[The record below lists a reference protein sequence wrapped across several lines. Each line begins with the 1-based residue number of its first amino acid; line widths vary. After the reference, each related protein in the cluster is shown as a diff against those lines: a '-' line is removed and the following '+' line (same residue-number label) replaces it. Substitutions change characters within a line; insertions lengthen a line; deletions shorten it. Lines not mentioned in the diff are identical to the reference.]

1 MSLDFRPK
9 MAEQQ
14 PVEEQPQEQPQVEQS
29 PFFSTKASD
38 QYTSFINMQNV
49 VNTALQKQQYQPN
62 ANDKT
67 ELQAAS
73 GEKYNV

>member
-9 MAEQQ
+9 MAEQ
-14 PVEEQPQEQPQVEQS
+14 PTEEQPQAEAQS

-49 VNTALQKQQYQPN
+49 VNAALQKQQYQPN
-62 ANDKT
+62 PNDKT
-67 ELQAAS
+67 ELTIAS

>member
-9 MAEQQ
+9 ISEQQPMQQ
-14 PVEEQPQEQPQVEQS
+14 PVEEQPQVEQS